1 MKQGRCLGML
11 ALLAAALWASPEAR
25 AQNLGLG
32 TGSRSAGDSAAADR
46 GDRGE
51 DNPRRTQ
58 MNKRLGLTARRP
70 QAFDPKIYEARG
82 RDLQNQFY
90 VIGTPADPKR
100 GELEPVPGGMASD
113 VALQRQGRKQW
124 MIWVGV
130 AGFAGAS
137 AGAVGY
143 LLMSKAHPN
152 APPPKD
158 LVLTDEP

>member
-1 MKQGRCLGML
+1 ML

-32 TGSRSAGDSAAADR
+32 TGSRPAAGDSAQDNR
-46 GDRGE
+46 GDRGD
-51 DNPRRTQ
+51 DNPRRSQ
-58 MNKRLGLTARRP
+58 MNKRLGLSARKP

-82 RDLQNQFY
+82 RELQNQFY
-90 VIGTPADPKR
+90 EIGTPVDPKR
-100 GELEPVPGGMASD
+100 GELEPIPGGMAGEA
-113 VALQRQGRKQW
+113 ALQRKGRNQW
-124 MIWVGV
+124 MLWVGV